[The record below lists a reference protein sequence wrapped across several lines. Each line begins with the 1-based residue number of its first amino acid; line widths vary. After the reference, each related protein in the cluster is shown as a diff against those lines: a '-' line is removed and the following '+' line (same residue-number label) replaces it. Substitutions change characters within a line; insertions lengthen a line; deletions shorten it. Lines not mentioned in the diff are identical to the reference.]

1 MLIKKIKVSQEQCIS
16 TGNFESKR
24 IQYGI
29 EAELSET
36 DNYNAVY
43 NHLRG
48 IIEEEL
54 KKEYNNVKETVSEP
68 KSIVPELSLPLKQFD
83 PTDTRLE
90 IKCPKCNSPMT
101 LKKGRTGEFWG
112 CSAYKSNNCNGIVN
126 LNQVE
131 TYLQTGTLTKKW
143 GY

>member
-36 DNYNAVY
+36 DNYKAVY

-101 LKKGRTGEFWG
+101 LQKWKNRQ
-112 CSAYKSNNCNGIVN
+112 NCTKLSLLITLNIGIV
-126 LNQVE
+126 
-131 TYLQTGTLTKKW
+131 K
-143 GY
+143 

>member
-1 MLIKKIKVSQEQCIS
+1 MLIKKINVSQEQCIS

-36 DNYNAVY
+36 DNYTAVY

-54 KKEYNNVKETVSEP
+54 EKEYNNVKETVSET

-90 IKCPKCNSPMT
+90 IKCPKCGSPMT

-112 CSAYKSNNCNGIVN
+112 CSAFKSNNCNGIVN

-131 TYLQTGTLTKKW
+131 TYLKTGTLTKKW